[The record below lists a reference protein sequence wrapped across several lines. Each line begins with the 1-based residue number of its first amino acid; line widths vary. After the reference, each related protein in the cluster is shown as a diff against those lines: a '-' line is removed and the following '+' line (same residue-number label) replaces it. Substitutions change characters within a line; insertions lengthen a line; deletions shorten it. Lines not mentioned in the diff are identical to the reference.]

1 MHIYIYII
9 YMYIHIHIYIYIYVC
24 MYIYIYTFVYVNVYM
39 LPHIQVSEHRK
50 RGFPEEDIAKTF
62 AMAQVSAY

>member
-1 MHIYIYII
+1 
-9 YMYIHIHIYIYIYVC
+9 MYVYIYIYIY
-24 MYIYIYTFVYVNVYM
+24 IFVYVNVYM